1 MPPRTL
7 DQPASFLSR
16 LPARPI
22 DYRLALAVA
31 ATSALVFVIAVPFA
45 KIQLPAVLGFIPTY
59 QSALATN
66 DLITAVL
73 LYAQFGLQRSRALL
87 WLAAGYLFTALMA
100 IVHMLTFPGLFAP
113 EGLLGATAQSTA
125 WLYMFWH
132 GVFPLMAIGYALTKD
147 RNGEAP
153 GAARPARHAV
163 ALNIAAAVAAVAI
176 LTVIA
181 TAGSAA
187 LPPI

>member
-22 DYRLALAVA
+22 DYRLAIAVA
-31 ATSALVFVIAVPFA
+31 AASALVFAITVPFA
-45 KIQLPAVLGFIPTY
+45 KVQLPAVLGFIPTY
-59 QSALATN
+59 QAALATN

-100 IVHMLTFPGLFAP
+100 IVHTLTFPGLFAP
-113 EGLLGATAQSTA
+113 GGLLGATPQTTA
-125 WLYMFWH
+125 WLYMF
-132 GVFPLMAIGYALTKD
+132 
-147 RNGEAP
+147 
-153 GAARPARHAV
+153 
-163 ALNIAAAVAAVAI
+163 
-176 LTVIA
+176 
-181 TAGSAA
+181 
-187 LPPI
+187 